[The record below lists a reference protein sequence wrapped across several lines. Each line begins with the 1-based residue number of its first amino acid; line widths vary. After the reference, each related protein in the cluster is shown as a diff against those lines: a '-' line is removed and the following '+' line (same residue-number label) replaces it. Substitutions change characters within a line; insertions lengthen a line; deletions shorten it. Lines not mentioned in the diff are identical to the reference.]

1 MLFQY
6 RFSTLAML
14 GRYYGFDLRQLVSF
28 AEVARLKSYRAAAA
42 RLNIAQPAIS
52 RQIQALEESLGL
64 ALFDRNN
71 RRVILTKA
79 GEWLN
84 QELGVVRSLLDQIE
98 TSKQNVSGD
107 SSGCGLRRGG

>member
-6 RFSTLAML
+6 RFGILAML

-52 RQIQALEESLGL
+52 RQFGYRNPDPGPGGIVGSGL
-64 ALFDRNN
+64 
-71 RRVILTKA
+71 
-79 GEWLN
+79 
-84 QELGVVRSLLDQIE
+84 VRSE
-98 TSKQNVSGD
+98 
-107 SSGCGLRRGG
+107 